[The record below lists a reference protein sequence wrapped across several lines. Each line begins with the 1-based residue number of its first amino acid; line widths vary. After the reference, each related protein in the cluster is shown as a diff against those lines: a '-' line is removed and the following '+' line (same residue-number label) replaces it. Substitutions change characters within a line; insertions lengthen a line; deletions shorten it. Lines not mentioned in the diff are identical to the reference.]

1 MRELLAASRRHSYWY
16 VLLLAVALLIANIAV
31 LPNFASPS
39 GLVVTLAEFA
49 PIALIA
55 MANTPAIL
63 SGGGGID
70 ISVAATM
77 NLVNVLYVAVLLPR
91 GLGGAGVSAVLLL
104 LLGGGIGA
112 CNGIMVAVL
121 RYQPV
126 IATIASFFI
135 IDGVSLAIATT
146 PVSAGPNWTDH
157 LAGFP
162 WPLLLIG
169 LPLAGWAVLR
179 RTAYVRNLLLLGADP
194 PAAFSAGIDTRV
206 ISISAYAL
214 GGVIAAIAGIALTT
228 VLRSADSSLALQYAL
243 IGVASVAIGGT
254 ALSGGRGGMTG
265 SLLGAMTLY
274 LLQNLLGEL
283 RISQNWVQL
292 AYGFVLVAAV
302 LASSGLARRPTNTA
316 AGGTT
321 A

>member
-126 IATIASFFI
+126 IATIASS
-135 IDGVSLAIATT
+135 GRS
-146 PVSAGPNWTDH
+146 SSGAGRSSTRT
-157 LAGFP
+157 
-162 WPLLLIG
+162 WP
-169 LPLAGWAVLR
+169 
-179 RTAYVRNLLLLGADP
+179 GAWK
-194 PAAFSAGIDTRV
+194 V
-206 ISISAYAL
+206 
-214 GGVIAAIAGIALTT
+214 
-228 VLRSADSSLALQYAL
+228 
-243 IGVASVAIGGT
+243 T
-254 ALSGGRGGMTG
+254 ALMRRRLAARG
-265 SLLGAMTLY
+265 
-274 LLQNLLGEL
+274 
-283 RISQNWVQL
+283 
-292 AYGFVLVAAV
+292 
-302 LASSGLARRPTNTA
+302 
-316 AGGTT
+316 
-321 A
+321 

>member
-1 MRELLAASRRHSYWY
+1 
-16 VLLLAVALLIANIAV
+16 
-31 LPNFASPS
+31 
-39 GLVVTLAEFA
+39 
-49 PIALIA
+49 
-55 MANTPAIL
+55 
-63 SGGGGID
+63 
-70 ISVAATM
+70 
-77 NLVNVLYVAVLLPR
+77 
-91 GLGGAGVSAVLLL
+91 
-104 LLGGGIGA
+104 
-112 CNGIMVAVL
+112 
-121 RYQPV
+121 
-126 IATIASFFI
+126 
-135 IDGVSLAIATT
+135 
-146 PVSAGPNWTDH
+146 
-157 LAGFP
+157 
-162 WPLLLIG
+162 
-169 LPLAGWAVLR
+169 
-179 RTAYVRNLLLLGADP
+179 
-194 PAAFSAGIDTRV
+194 V

-302 LASSGLARRPTNTA
+302 LASSRLARRPTNTA
-316 AGGTT
+316 VGRTT